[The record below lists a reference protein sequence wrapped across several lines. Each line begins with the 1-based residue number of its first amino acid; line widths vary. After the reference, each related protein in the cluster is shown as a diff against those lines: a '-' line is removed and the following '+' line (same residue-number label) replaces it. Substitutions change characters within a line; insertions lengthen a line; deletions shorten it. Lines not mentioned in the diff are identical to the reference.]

1 MYNKVLLRNR
11 RGAIVNHINNDIDH
25 ILLRRSQNTL
35 IVVGSGTILFSVW
48 TVVKTLGS
56 LFLLRDELVAFLRK
70 TIDES
75 GLAIPDQYIFYIEL
89 AMVLIIMALFLV
101 FRTFIGLS
109 AVAEGRGFRRNNGY
123 LILAVL
129 LIIFNVAVMA
139 VNFFSVH
146 SGEAPL
152 ALSNG
157 NSLPAQI
164 IELTSI
170 IMLFELVFSA
180 IRIRNVRKRVG
191 QSAEQ
196 KEQE

>member
-1 MYNKVLLRNR
+1 M
-11 RGAIVNHINNDIDH
+11 NHINNDIDH
-25 ILLRRSQNTL
+25 ILIRRSQNTL

-75 GLAIPDQYIFYIEL
+75 GLTIPDQYIFYIEL

-123 LILAVL
+123 LILAVIM
-129 LIIFNVAVMA
+129 IIFNITAVVMNFVSTTSQDSHA
-139 VNFFSVH
+139 VFSEDT
-146 SGEAPL
+146 S
-152 ALSNG
+152 LS
-157 NSLPAQI
+157 AHI
-164 IELTSI
+164 IEITSI
-170 IMLFELVFSA
+170 VMLVELVFSA
-180 IRIRNVRKRVG
+180 IRIRRVRKRVS
-191 QSAEQ
+191 QSAAQ
-196 KEQE
+196 REQE